1 MEKILKKLFPICRSI
16 TGKGFSIS
24 LNILKKELKELK
36 IKYFYSGKSVFD
48 WKIPAEWNVHDA
60 YVLDLETKKKIIDF
74 KENNL
79 HLVSYS
85 HPVDKVITGKE
96 LLKKIYSLPNQP
108 NYIPYVTSYY
118 KRTWGFCVK
127 HSLVK
132 ILKNQK
138 KKKFRVFINSRF
150 NPNGKMNYGEF
161 YKKGKSK
168 KEILISTY
176 LCHPSM
182 ANNELSGPIVGTFVM
197 KKLKKKKLNYSLRFL
212 IVPETIGSI
221 SYINKNLDKLKK
233 NVIAG
238 YVLTCLGDSNN
249 FSYLNSKQENTLSD
263 NVAKKYFLSKKIKFK
278 NYSYLDRGSDERQYN
293 SPGVDLPI
301 GSIMR
306 SKYNTYKEYHTSA
319 DNLDLV
325 NEKNL
330 KKSVDVICGII
341 EKINKSD
348 FPISNIKCEPFL
360 TKYNLYPTTSIKRKK
375 SGSQDI
381 TNFLAYSNGDNDL
394 VDISRKI
401 NIPLKNVK
409 KIFNLLL
416 NKKIVKSNH
425 V

>member
-221 SYINKNLDKLKK
+221 AYLSLF
-233 NVIAG
+233 
-238 YVLTCLGDSNN
+238 
-249 FSYLNSKQENTLSD
+249 FSVNSKVVRL
-263 NVAKKYFLSKKIKFK
+263 
-278 NYSYLDRGSDERQYN
+278 
-293 SPGVDLPI
+293 
-301 GSIMR
+301 
-306 SKYNTYKEYHTSA
+306 
-319 DNLDLV
+319 
-325 NEKNL
+325 
-330 KKSVDVICGII
+330 
-341 EKINKSD
+341 
-348 FPISNIKCEPFL
+348 
-360 TKYNLYPTTSIKRKK
+360 
-375 SGSQDI
+375 
-381 TNFLAYSNGDNDL
+381 
-394 VDISRKI
+394 
-401 NIPLKNVK
+401 
-409 KIFNLLL
+409 
-416 NKKIVKSNH
+416 
-425 V
+425 